1 MDNQYNYYNQNGN
14 YQYGGGQPQG
24 AGGEQP
30 EQKPHKEKKP
40 HKGMPKAVAV
50 AGLAILFGV
59 VSSGVF
65 LTTNVVGSRL
75 LGLNSSEKASDSS
88 SNQISNGT
96 ALSTSSSV
104 VTSDVSDVVDK
115 VMPSIV
121 SITSMSVEEV
131 QSFFGGTYE
140 QQSEGAGTGIIIGEN
155 DSELLIVKSN
165 DVV

>member
-75 LGLNSSEKASDSS
+75 LGLNSS
-88 SNQISNGT
+88 
-96 ALSTSSSV
+96 
-104 VTSDVSDVVDK
+104 
-115 VMPSIV
+115 
-121 SITSMSVEEV
+121 
-131 QSFFGGTYE
+131 
-140 QQSEGAGTGIIIGEN
+140 
-155 DSELLIVKSN
+155 
-165 DVV
+165 